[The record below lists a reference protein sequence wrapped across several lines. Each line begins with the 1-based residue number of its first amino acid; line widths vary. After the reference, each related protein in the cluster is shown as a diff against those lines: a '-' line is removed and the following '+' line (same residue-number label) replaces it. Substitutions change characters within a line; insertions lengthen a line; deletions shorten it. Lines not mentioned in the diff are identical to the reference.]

1 MVAMMDTGRYVSL
14 DENEVK
20 RLIRDNP
27 WGTIVT
33 NTAKGLIASHYPMLL
48 EEDADG
54 ISVVSHV
61 GKPDDVKLEL
71 GQHEALVII
80 QGPNGYIS
88 PGWYDK
94 INVPTWNHVTAH
106 LYGVPEIL
114 TDEENWAVLDRLT
127 HHFED
132 RMPHPVLLEH
142 QAEYARAEMAMT
154 AGFRVRVTRFEARL
168 KLSQNR
174 PQVAGRIID
183 ELDHGDNYRQPA
195 LAEEMRRVHTPKD
208 PA

>member
-1 MVAMMDTGRYVSL
+1 MDTGRYVSL

-33 NTAKGLIASHYPMLL
+33 NTAKGLVASHYPMLL
-48 EEDADG
+48 EEDAGG
-54 ISVVSHV
+54 ISIVSHV
-61 GKPDDVKLEL
+61 GKPDDDKLEL
-71 GQHEALVII
+71 GAHEALVII

-114 TDEENWAVLDRLT
+114 TDDENWAVLERLT

-142 QAEYARAEMAMT
+142 QEEYARAQMAMT
-154 AGFRVRVTRFEARL
+154 AGFRIRVTRFEARL

-183 ELDHGDNYRQPA
+183 ELDHGDNYRQPE
-195 LAEEMRRVHTPKD
+195 LAEEMRRVHTAKGT
-208 PA
+208 A

>member
-1 MVAMMDTGRYVSL
+1 MMDTGRYASL
-14 DENEVK
+14 DEHEVR

-27 WGTIVT
+27 WGAIVT
-33 NTAKGLIASHYPMLL
+33 STATGLVASHYPMLL
-48 EEDADG
+48 EEDIEG
-54 ISVVSHV
+54 ISIVSHV

-71 GQHEALVII
+71 GQHEALIII
-80 QGPNGYIS
+80 QGPHGYIS

-94 INVPTWNHVTAH
+94 PDVPTWNHVTAH

-114 TDEENWAVLDRLT
+114 SDDENWAVLSRLV

-132 RMPHPVLLEH
+132 RMPHPVLLEDH
-142 QAEYARAEMAMT
+142 EESGRKEMAGT
-154 AGFRVRVTRFEARL
+154 AGFRMRVTRFEARL

-183 ELDHGDNYRQPA
+183 ELDHGDHYSHPE
-195 LAEEMRRVHTPKD
+195 LADEMRRVHGGSPVE
-208 PA
+208 